1 MSKFLLQSDALEI
14 EELIVREQLEKT
26 KLIHEYKEIKIND
39 LDTIQEK
46 DYIPIGTI
54 QFVEKYLGIHEAPIE
69 IPKYLQTEEFLK
81 REYKIVKGKDLPR
94 VGRYFVKNASKL
106 KDFSVNTDM
115 QYFLSEEMIDYKP
128 TSKLDNTLCIK
139 STDNFVVSEEVN
151 ILSEYRVYVFNNEII
166 AISHYNG
173 NPLLF
178 PDTKLLEKVVML
190 ISYHEKYLKSYT
202 IDVMITEKGTSLIEI
217 HNFTSVGFYTTLFG
231 TDLLYAYRDGIDY
244 LRKDNSVKYL

>member
-1 MSKFLLQSDALEI
+1 MSKFLLQSDALKI

-39 LDTIQEK
+39 LDKIQEK

-54 QFVEKYLGIHEAPIE
+54 QFVEKYLGIHETPIE

-94 VGRYFVKNASKL
+94 VGRYFIKNASKL

-128 TSKLDNTLCIK
+128 TSKFDNTLSIK
-139 STDNFVVSEEVN
+139 SKDNFVVSEEVN

-178 PDTKLLEKVVML
+178 PDTKLLEKAVML
-190 ISYHEKYLKSYT
+190 ISYNEKYLKSYT

>member
-54 QFVEKYLGIHEAPIE
+54 QFVEKYLGIHETPIE

-106 KDFSVNTDM
+106 KDFSFNTDM
-115 QYFLSEEMIDYKP
+115 QYFLSDEMIDYKP
-128 TSKLDNTLCIK
+128 TSKLDNTLSIK

-166 AISHYNG
+166 AISHYTG

-178 PDTKLLEKVVML
+178 PDTKLLEKAVML